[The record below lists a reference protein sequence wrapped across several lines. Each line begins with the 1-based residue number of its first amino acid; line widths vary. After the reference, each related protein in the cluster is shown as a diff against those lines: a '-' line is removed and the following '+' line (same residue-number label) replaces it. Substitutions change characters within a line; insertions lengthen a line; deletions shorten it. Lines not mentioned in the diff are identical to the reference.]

1 MHCVERKRELF
12 QSDASYVRYVGSGEQ
27 IVSDAQL
34 IFCIKFFFY
43 FTELKELTGL
53 YGIWKR
59 PTSNTSEGEFA
70 NESRP
75 PFLYPPISILLPIF
89 AFRCCRSNS
98 TKYECI
104 VEKTRLNIKENPARK
119 LMLYNLWSV
128 ITRERLSPPSSFDCW
143 YGTRRKR
150 PGRFVRLFGFSLLY
164 RNDSPVLVVNDSW
177 FWRSTR
183 LLSNPFSVF
192 CFLGCCCLVFFFTLT
207 HSLQYCLTSG

>member
-1 MHCVERKRELF
+1 MLSIQFDKVRMYCWKNPSKYKRE
-12 QSDASYVRYVGSGEQ
+12 S
-27 IVSDAQL
+27 
-34 IFCIKFFFY
+34 
-43 FTELKELTGL
+43 
-53 YGIWKR
+53 
-59 PTSNTSEGEFA
+59 SE
-70 NESRP
+70 
-75 PFLYPPISILLPIF
+75 
-89 AFRCCRSNS
+89 
-98 TKYECI
+98 
-104 VEKTRLNIKENPARK
+104 K

-192 CFLGCCCLVFFFTLT
+192 CFLGCCCLVVVFFYS
-207 HSLQYCLTSG
+207 HPLTSILSNFRLSILRQKNETKFREYRHKFNTHIKSE